1 MFPTIKTGDLLLY
14 KKVTKA
20 EEIRE
25 GQIVVFV
32 PRTVMA
38 GLSFEKFIC
47 HRFLKIEEG
56 RMITKGDSLTHADP
70 WTPVENIEGVVV
82 SKVQITPEGELFTYE
97 HLVEDSGTLNHVD
110 FLLNEL
116 KELEK
121 VKNIS
126 LISKRKIPS
135 IVQSTVMLSLGIIL
149 STMVFFW

>member
-56 RMITKGDSLTHADP
+56 RMITKGEKNKQYKSEDAQVLFIDHYRYYAADAG
-70 WTPVENIEGVVV
+70 N
-82 SKVQITPEGELFTYE
+82 
-97 HLVEDSGTLNHVD
+97 
-110 FLLNEL
+110 NEQ
-116 KELEK
+116 
-121 VKNIS
+121 V
-126 LISKRKIPS
+126 
-135 IVQSTVMLSLGIIL
+135 
-149 STMVFFW
+149 